1 MLHTSLYLWHVRI
14 IYWTVIITLE
24 KFVHTQQLS
33 QNAEYLSQL
42 ANHRDVYTYIE
53 VRASRNSCSKWF
65 AFRTLK
71 MLARKKKKKEKK
83 KEKKENFDHRV
94 KSYFLSWFVIQ
105 IYYYTHCIP
114 SKAKG
119 NARRRPF
126 FVTIVPIYINYKRI
140 IQTINAMTHE
150 LNT

>member
-42 ANHRDVYTYIE
+42 ANHKDVYTYIE

-71 MLARKKKKKEKK
+71 MLARKQKKNKKKE
-83 KEKKENFDHRV
+83 EKREKRKFWPSSKSRIFFLGSSYRYIIIHIVYHRRLRETRV
-94 KSYFLSWFVIQ
+94 EDRSLLQSSQFIS
-105 IYYYTHCIP
+105 
-114 SKAKG
+114 
-119 NARRRPF
+119 
-126 FVTIVPIYINYKRI
+126 I
-140 IQTINAMTHE
+140 IKVS
-150 LNT
+150 